1 MVHTFYSH
9 GARGRWRTG
18 TGPRGGGC
26 AMPSEADTC
35 RQYVVPKL
43 YDAGWTND
51 QIAEQRTFTD
61 GRILVAGRVARRG
74 KAKRTDHLLY
84 YKPNYPLAI
93 AAATASYHNPSE
105 RLQQC
110 HGYASTL

>member
-43 YDAGWTND
+43 YAAGWTDD
-51 QIAEQRTFTD
+51 QIAEQRTFTAE
-61 GRILVAGRVARRG
+61 GTHGGRRG
-74 KAKRTDHLLY
+74 AGGGQTTTGPYALFFPARHLLQG
-84 YKPNYPLAI
+84 LG
-93 AAATASYHNPSE
+93 E
-105 RLQQC
+105 QQC
-110 HGYASTL
+110 QPPPPPVK

>member
-43 YDAGWTND
+43 YAAGWTDD
-51 QIAEQRTFTD
+51 QIAEQRTFTA
-61 GRILVAGRVARRG
+61 GRILGAGRGARGGEPPRG
-74 KAKRTDHLLY
+74 AHPPFL
-84 YKPNYPLAI
+84 KPTSPPPAVQAP
-93 AAATASYHNPSE
+93 AAHPHAPPRA
-105 RLQQC
+105 R
-110 HGYASTL
+110 